1 MKYYLGPFE
10 HLNDEVGER
19 WTAPSGARL
28 IFDFR
33 PLPSQSDYTYR
44 DRPYAVFAADAL
56 DSEYEL
62 LGEGSSLQDCLLTQS
77 TKDVISQ
84 RLGVTATGDTLFQ
97 GIVDVMQRGDPS
109 GGENHRPLT
118 TSVFEGEPISN
129 TTARILDVVRYDIR
143 EGFLKDQESGSD
155 QTKCRKRLGA
165 YCNKHGIDDWRTLLL
180 PDIRDHH
187 ESPLPPT
194 TVISD
199 KLNSLGDFSTQS
211 GTWSASGGLLKKT
224 GAGDAYDTIH
234 HNQALS
240 SANQYCVVGGNAS
253 TTGTTL
259 VSGPMVRHPGN
270 ANTGYWCFEYKSGS
284 TYYVYLSKIVSGSR
298 TDLTSSSMAAHGA
311 LAVRADS
318 SDIRAWRYTVTVQT
332 TDTSITS
339 GDYVG
344 VAQYY
349 DSATAVLD
357 SGFEAGDPLD
367 GIGGDETVDDSASF
381 TPSWTSFTQ
390 TNAYST
396 TGHFQASGSG
406 MYSAAFV
413 FTVTSGNN
421 YKVSATWTAH
431 SNRATDTPYTVSGIA
446 GGNQTVDVDQEAP
459 PDDFVRNYNAS
470 YCPRAFKTLGTYEAD
485 GTTLTVTITDNA
497 NEYVIAD
504 AVLIEDLGAASSVVP
519 LAIHQY
525 QMAGGL

>member
-1 MKYYLGPFE
+1 
-10 HLNDEVGER
+10 
-19 WTAPSGARL
+19 
-28 IFDFR
+28 
-33 PLPSQSDYTYR
+33 
-44 DRPYAVFAADAL
+44 
-56 DSEYEL
+56 
-62 LGEGSSLQDCLLTQS
+62 
-77 TKDVISQ
+77 
-84 RLGVTATGDTLFQ
+84 
-97 GIVDVMQRGDPS
+97 
-109 GGENHRPLT
+109 
-118 TSVFEGEPISN
+118 
-129 TTARILDVVRYDIR
+129 
-143 EGFLKDQESGSD
+143 
-155 QTKCRKRLGA
+155 
-165 YCNKHGIDDWRTLLL
+165 
-180 PDIRDHH
+180 
-187 ESPLPPT
+187 
-194 TVISD
+194 
-199 KLNSLGDFSTQS
+199 
-211 GTWSASGGLLKKT
+211 
-224 GAGDAYDTIH
+224 
-234 HNQALS
+234 
-240 SANQYCVVGGNAS
+240 
-253 TTGTTL
+253 
-259 VSGPMVRHPGN
+259 
-270 ANTGYWCFEYKSGS
+270 
-284 TYYVYLSKIVSGSR
+284 
-298 TDLTSSSMAAHGA
+298 MAAHGA

-497 NEYVIAD
+497 NGYVIAD